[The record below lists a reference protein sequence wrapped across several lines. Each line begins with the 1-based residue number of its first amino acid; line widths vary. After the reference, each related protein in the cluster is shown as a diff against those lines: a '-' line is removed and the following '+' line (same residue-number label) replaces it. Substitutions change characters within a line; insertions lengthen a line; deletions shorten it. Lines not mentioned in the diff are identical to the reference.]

1 MIIFVWAFWELK
13 HEILLIISQFL
24 YECFLFVQLSFF
36 NLWSE
41 ETISAVYQYNTGDE
55 ENTNLVNTWK
65 NHQINS
71 VTCKNISVFM
81 WRSVLFVEDKTS
93 DKLFFY
99 LFIRLFK
106 VHLNKG
112 SLMVIKLLSVLFV
125 YYMYLY

>member
-71 VTCKNISVFM
+71 V
-81 WRSVLFVEDKTS
+81 
-93 DKLFFY
+93 
-99 LFIRLFK
+99 
-106 VHLNKG
+106 
-112 SLMVIKLLSVLFV
+112 
-125 YYMYLY
+125 